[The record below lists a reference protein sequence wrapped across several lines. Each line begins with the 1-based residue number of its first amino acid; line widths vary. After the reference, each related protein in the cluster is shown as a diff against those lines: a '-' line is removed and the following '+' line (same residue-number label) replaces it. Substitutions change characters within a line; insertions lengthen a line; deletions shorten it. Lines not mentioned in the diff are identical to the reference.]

1 MHDVMLAKMFALA
14 IIVIAVVVAGVAGV
28 RSQSVRQW
36 RSRSWPRTQA
46 KIESSLVDRVPN
58 KNPVYRLT
66 VEYSYSVNGES
77 YTGAWKDSSF
87 SSESDAQDVLKSLSD
102 LPPPARYRTQ
112 KPSDSVMDPYAD
124 AGMTDCS

>member
-1 MHDVMLAKMFALA
+1 MFALA
-14 IIVIAVVVAGVAGV
+14 IVVIALVAVGLVGV
-28 RSQSVRQW
+28 RSQFVRQG
-36 RSRSWPRTQA
+36 RSRSWPRTRA
-46 KIESSLVDRVPN
+46 KIESGLVVEIVRGN
-58 KNPVYRLT
+58 HSYYCLT
-66 VEYSYSVNGES
+66 VEYCYSVNGES
-77 YTGAWKDSSF
+77 YTGVWKDSSF